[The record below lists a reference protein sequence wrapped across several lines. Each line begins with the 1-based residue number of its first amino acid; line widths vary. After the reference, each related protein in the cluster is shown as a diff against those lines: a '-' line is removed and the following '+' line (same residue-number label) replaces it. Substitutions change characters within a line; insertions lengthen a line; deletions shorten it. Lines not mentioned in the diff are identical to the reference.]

1 MALDKGDGLGVLD
14 SYEQMNSSVKG
25 IRKNLKNP
33 NPKQGIK
40 DALKNVK
47 HLKSRLDK
55 SRADAKK
62 LEKHAKSVIAVLTK
76 NVLPL
81 INKKKKNT
89 AGGS

>member
-1 MALDKGDGLGVLD
+1 MALKGDGLGVLD

-33 NPKQGIK
+33 DRKQGIK

-55 SRADAKK
+55 SRADARK
-62 LEKHAKSVIAVLTK
+62 LEREAQGVIAVLTK
-76 NVLPL
+76 TVLPL
-81 INKKKKNT
+81 INKKKKSG
-89 AGGS
+89 AGSS